1 MARTAR
7 TLSKSNIYHVM
18 LRGVNRQNIFME
30 DEDRSYFMSVLRHCK
45 ELSGF
50 RLHAFA
56 LMSNH
61 VHLLIEPGNES
72 LETIFRRVGTRYA
85 VWFNRKYERAG
96 HLFQNRYI
104 SENVETDLYFMTVLR
119 YILQNPM
126 KAGLESRPGT
136 YRWSSYLAYQKGI
149 GAITDTEYATAIF
162 GGRETLVQYLIQD
175 NDDDVM
181 DEEDF
186 DWRLRDDAA
195 KEIILRITQCDSIT
209 AFQQLD
215 SDIQKEYARTLYQE
229 RLSMGQIARLTG
241 MSKPTVFRAIR
252 KQQPE
257 DAVDDVPVLRE
268 TSFTDF
274 VW

>member
-7 TLSKSNIYHVM
+7 QLSKSNIYHVM
-18 LRGVNRQNIFME
+18 LRGINRQNIFE
-30 DEDRSYFMSVLRHCK
+30 DDEDRGYFMSVLRRCK

-72 LETIFRRVGTRYA
+72 LETVFRRIGTRYA

-104 SENVETDLYFMTVLR
+104 SENVETDLYFLTVLR
-119 YILQNPM
+119 YIIQNPM

-136 YRWSSYLAYQKGI
+136 YRWSSYLAYQKGA
-149 GAITDTEYATAIF
+149 GAITDTEYATVLF
-162 GGRETLVQYLIQD
+162 GSRETLVQYLLQD
-175 NDDDVM
+175 NEDNVM

-186 DWRLRDDAA
+186 DWRLRDDTA
-195 KEIILRITQCDSIT
+195 KEIVLRITQCDSIA

-215 SDIQKEYARTLYQE
+215 PDVQKEYARKLYQE

-252 KQQPE
+252 KQQQE
-257 DAVDDVPVLRE
+257 DAGDDIPVLRE
-268 TSFTDF
+268 SSFTDF

>member
-7 TLSKSNIYHVM
+7 QLSKSNIYHVM
-18 LRGVNRQNIFME
+18 LRGINRQNIFE
-30 DEDRSYFMSVLRHCK
+30 DDEDRGYFMSVLRRCK

-72 LETIFRRVGTRYA
+72 LETVFRRIGTRYA

-104 SENVETDLYFMTVLR
+104 SENVETDLYFLTVLR
-119 YILQNPM
+119 YILQNPA

-136 YRWSSYLAYQKGI
+136 YRWSSYLAYQKGA
-149 GAITDTEYATAIF
+149 GAITDTEYATSLF
-162 GGRETLVQYLIQD
+162 GSRETLVQYLLQD
-175 NDDDVM
+175 NEDNVM

-186 DWRLRDDAA
+186 DWRLRDDTA
-195 KEIILRITQCDSIT
+195 KEIVLRITQCDSIA

-215 SDIQKEYARTLYQE
+215 PDVQKEYARRLYQE

-252 KQQPE
+252 KQQQE
-257 DAVDDVPVLRE
+257 DVGDDVPVLRE
-268 TSFTDF
+268 SSFTDF

>member
-1 MARTAR
+1 M
-7 TLSKSNIYHVM
+7 M
-18 LRGVNRQNIFME
+18 LRGINRQNIFE
-30 DEDRSYFMSVLRHCK
+30 DDEDRGYFMSVLRHCK

-72 LETIFRRVGTRYA
+72 LETVFRRIGTRYA

-104 SENVETDLYFMTVLR
+104 SENVETDLYFLTVLR
-119 YILQNPM
+119 YILQNPA

-136 YRWSSYLAYQKGI
+136 YRWSSYLAYQKGA
-149 GAITDTEYATAIF
+149 GAITDTEYATVLF
-162 GGRETLVQYLIQD
+162 GSRETLVQYLLQD
-175 NDDDVM
+175 NEDYAM

-186 DWRLRDDAA
+186 DWRLRDDTA
-195 KEIILRITQCDSIT
+195 KEIVLRITQCDSIA

-215 SDIQKEYARTLYQE
+215 PDVQKEYARKLYQE

-241 MSKPTVFRAIR
+241 MSKRTVFRAIR
-252 KQQPE
+252 KQQQE
-257 DAVDDVPVLRE
+257 DAGDDIPVLRE
-268 TSFTDF
+268 SSFTDF